1 MCCLTLPQT
10 LALFVSN
17 ACPLCL
23 KRYHP
28 LLQTLSSA
36 PANVIIRPCKR
47 YHPSLQTFASDSG
60 FFFRVTM
67 RGVAFLSLRGFR
79 P

>member
-10 LALFVSN
+10 LALF
-17 ACPLCL
+17 A
-23 KRYHP
+23 
-28 LLQTLSSA
+28 
-36 PANVIIRPCKR
+36 ANVIIRPCKR
-47 YHPSLQTFASDSG
+47 YHPLLQTFASDSD

-67 RGVAFLSLRGFR
+67 RDMVFLSLRGFR